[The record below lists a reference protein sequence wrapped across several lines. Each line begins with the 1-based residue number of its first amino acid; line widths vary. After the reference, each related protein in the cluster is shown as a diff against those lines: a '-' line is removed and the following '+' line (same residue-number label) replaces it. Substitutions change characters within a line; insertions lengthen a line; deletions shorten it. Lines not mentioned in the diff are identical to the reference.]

1 MQLLKGWESNVES
14 YVPIADRSSRRWPLQ
29 VYYDPVHVSKHL
41 GSIAGANKLTM
52 QFQGTVSNA
61 PACVMMD
68 SMCSHTLMGASFAR
82 RLGITVAPDERPLQV
97 EVANGVICSSIGICK
112 VRLGLQQFSAEL
124 ICPVVELAKQHELIL
139 GEDWL
144 LTHRATLL

>member
-1 MQLLKGWESNVES
+1 MYALGQPVPQDALLCLSGMVWRKYLKHMQLLKGWESNVES
-14 YVPIADRSSRRWPLQ
+14 YVPIADRSSGRWPLQ
-29 VYYDPVHVSKHL
+29 VYYDPVPDSKHL

-82 RLGITVAPDERPLQV
+82 RLGITVAPDERLSRLRLPMVSYALQLV
-97 EVANGVICSSIGICK
+97 HARC
-112 VRLGLQQFSAEL
+112 A
-124 ICPVVELAKQHELIL
+124 LAYNNFL
-139 GEDWL
+139 
-144 LTHRATLL
+144 RN